1 MPKYVKILISSINLP
16 VFQKKRGEFKEHS
29 PKLMFQVKSF
39 KWLYPLKPKT

>member
-1 MPKYVKILISSINLP
+1 MPKYVKILISSINLR
-16 VFQKKRGEFKEHS
+16 VFSKKRGEFKEHS